1 MIVSFS
7 PRCNPSPEKIFMS
20 QRLSISQLGHPSLRL
35 NAQPVLDVTDPKL
48 QNLINN
54 LIITASDAKGVGIAA
69 PQVAQSL
76 RLFIV
81 ASRPSDRYPQAPTM
95 EPTAMI
101 NARLIDH
108 STETQKDWEGCLS
121 VPGWRGL
128 VPRYHAIAVEYQ
140 DREGKL
146 QQQEFTGFVARIF
159 QHELDH
165 LDGKIFLDRLESEC
179 DLYSE
184 QDYQRLI
191 HG

>member
-1 MIVSFS
+1 
-7 PRCNPSPEKIFMS
+7 MS
-20 QRLSISQLGHPSLRL
+20 QHLSISQLGHPSLRL

-81 ASRPSDRYPQAPTM
+81 ASRPSDRYPQAPTLA
-95 EPTAMI
+95 PTTLI
-101 NARLIDH
+101 NPRLLSH
-108 STETQKDWEGCLS
+108 SPETQKDWEGCLS